1 VGVDGTPNNN
11 LTPSRVP
18 ASQASALGV
27 RPFFK
32 GLLEF
37 DFYFK
42 EFL

>member
-18 ASQASALGV
+18 ALQASALLTVDGT
-27 RPFFK
+27 P
-32 GLLEF
+32 LEF

-42 EFL
+42 EIL